1 MPKVRK
7 IYPLLQTI
15 DPKWRYQLPDT
26 ATNAEKFEQLLIL
39 RDKLDFSY
47 RECAKV
53 IDKSHMTLKTWYDDY
68 WQRGK
73 RPLEKAGR
81 PKKEIPS

>member
-7 IYPLLQTI
+7 IYPPLQTI

-26 ATNAEKFEQLLIL
+26 ATNAEKFDQLLIL

-47 RECAKV
+47 RECAE
-53 IDKSHMTLKTWYDDY
+53 IIGKSHMTLKHWYDGY
-68 WQRGK
+68 WQRGIK
-73 RPLEKAGR
+73 PRESAGR
-81 PKKEIPS
+81 PRKGLQ